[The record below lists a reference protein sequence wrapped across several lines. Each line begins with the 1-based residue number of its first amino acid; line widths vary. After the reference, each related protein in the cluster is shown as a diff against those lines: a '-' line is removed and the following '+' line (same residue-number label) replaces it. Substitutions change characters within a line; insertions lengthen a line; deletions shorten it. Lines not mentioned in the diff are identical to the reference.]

1 MKRFL
6 AIAITVVLLIGAI
19 VVLNACSGGREIID
33 GAVWE
38 LSEDGKSYTLINL
51 EEGYAETSYA
61 IPETID
67 GKPVTAIA
75 DSAFAY
81 YFPDLVSITIP
92 ESVTSIG
99 KNVFRDCKSLTFVNI
114 PDKVTVI
121 ESQTFLGC
129 TSLKSVDLP
138 DGITMIGDNAFGE
151 CESLESIIIPDSV
164 TSIGMWVWND
174 CSLLKTVS
182 VSQNVVSIGEYAF
195 PYDNLEKI
203 YFGGTKSA
211 WLAATGEDETTEWD
225 CDIHCSDG
233 IIEKDE

>member
-19 VVLNACSGGREIID
+19 VVLNACSGGRELID

-51 EEGYAETSYA
+51 EKGYAETSYT

-92 ESVTSIG
+92 ESVKYYGKYCFYGTSIE
-99 KNVFRDCKSLTFVNI
+99 KTKEM
-114 PDKVTVI
+114 I
-121 ESQTFLGC
+121 ENELNNLIIISQKEKKLMEEISQTLF
-129 TSLKSVDLP
+129 KEIV
-138 DGITMIGDNAFGE
+138 F
-151 CESLESIIIPDSV
+151 
-164 TSIGMWVWND
+164 
-174 CSLLKTVS
+174 
-182 VSQNVVSIGEYAF
+182 
-195 PYDNLEKI
+195 
-203 YFGGTKSA
+203 
-211 WLAATGEDETTEWD
+211 
-225 CDIHCSDG
+225 
-233 IIEKDE
+233 